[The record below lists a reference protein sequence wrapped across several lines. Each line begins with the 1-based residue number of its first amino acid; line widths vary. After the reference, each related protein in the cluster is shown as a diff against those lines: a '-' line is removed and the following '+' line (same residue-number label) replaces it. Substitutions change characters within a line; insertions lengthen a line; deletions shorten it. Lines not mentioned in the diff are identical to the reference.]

1 MKISRRQAIQV
12 SGTVLTGL
20 SLGLRPEQLL
30 ARAGQAPQV
39 TRDPDTLAETEL
51 RTVSDLGLLPGGSA
65 PERSPNDLEDIS
77 GVIWRYTNRQPPDI
91 DYDYR
96 NLKVKVDAR
105 GTARRSGTLT
115 FADLEPLPRRSHVF
129 LLQCGAPNPRGI
141 IKWTGV
147 RFSDVARMLGVQPF
161 AYYCRFVGSDT
172 YWVEEDMK
180 TLMHPQ
186 VMLAWM
192 INDEPIPPEHGAP
205 LRLVIPFRYGARSVK
220 AITEIILTATSFSLP
235 ALPPGRA

>member
-1 MKISRRQAIQV
+1 MKISRRKAIQV
-12 SGTVLTGL
+12 SGTALTGL

-30 ARAGQAPQV
+30 ARAPQGRGQ
-39 TRDPDTLAETEL
+39 TLDPDKLVETDP
-51 RTVSDLGLLPGGSA
+51 RTVSDLSLLPDGSA

-77 GVIWRYTNRQPPDI
+77 GTIWRYTRGQPPEI
-91 DYDYR
+91 DFDYR

-105 GTARRSGTLT
+105 GTATRTGTMT
-115 FADLEPLPRRSHVF
+115 FADLEPLPRRSHIF
-129 LLQCGAPNPRGI
+129 LLQCGNPTPRGI
-141 IKWTGV
+141 VKWTGV
-147 RFSDVARMLGVQPF
+147 RFSDVAQMLGIQPF

-186 VMLAWM
+186 VLLAWM
-192 INDEPIPPEHGAP
+192 INDAPIPPEHGAP

-220 AITEIILTATSFSLP
+220 AVTDIILTATSFGLP
-235 ALPPGRA
+235 TLPPGRA